1 MWQRKA
7 FLAGT
12 TLFSV
17 PSHDLSTRCL
27 PLVSPNHTHH
37 MSKAKEDRYS
47 HKQRHSHTLPFSSSH
62 ASRTSSESQRQPLP
76 RPLLR
81 VFLSSPHTKEPSGST
96 AAPESL
102 SFDDRTRC
110 LLLPLTTVRSSEARH
125 NTGTPRPSGE
135 RQKTL
140 ATNFALRLESGCL
153 RVTALFRRLTSPA
166 TGSLDSYWLVR
177 LVLARETRRLG
188 GDRATGTGEAC
199 LTLCEAVAR

>member
-7 FLAGT
+7 FVAGT

-17 PSHDLSTRCL
+17 PSHDLFTRCL
-27 PLVSPNHTHH
+27 PLVSPGQAHH
-37 MSKAKEDRYS
+37 MSKAKEDTV

-62 ASRTSSESQRQPLP
+62 ASRASSESQRQSLP

-110 LLLPLTTVRSSEARH
+110 LPLTTVRSSEARH
-125 NTGTPRPSGE
+125 NTSTRRPSGE

-140 ATNFALRLESGCL
+140 ATNSALRLESGCL

-166 TGSLDSYWLVR
+166 TGSLDSHWLVR
-177 LVLARETRRLG
+177 LADSAAIGPQERARH
-188 GDRATGTGEAC
+188 
-199 LTLCEAVAR
+199 V